1 MPVKYAIKHR
11 TPNEELIKKDNGVIT
26 NPFTYIDVPKSVAEA
41 DEDSGVSAVF
51 NTNDERVSPWILVT
65 KPRLQ
70 EELAKV
76 KPGNPLKD
84 SMGTML
90 AVGDYVLTSFGD
102 SHSHIVCRVMGF
114 TSKMVRIHDLSRNV
128 LVARNPDLLVQVHS
142 SVITD

>member
-1 MPVKYAIKHR
+1 MAVKYAIQHI
-11 TPNEELIKKDNGVIT
+11 TPRDEIIKKGNGVIT
-26 NPFTYIDVPKSVAEA
+26 NAYTYVEVPQPVAEVN
-41 DEDSGVSAVF
+41 ERGVSAIF

-65 KPRLQ
+65 KPYLQ
-70 EELAKV
+70 AELDKV

-90 AVGDYVLTSFGD
+90 AVGDYVLTSFAD